1 LRALSEKRL
10 GVGGWGAS
18 KAKQEKVVSRCL
30 ALLTQ
35 DGKRRKEEHKET
47 RTLLLDI
54 EGAVWGWNGIESLQ
68 DARLPVDTSWL
79 WQAVGADWI
88 GSLRLLL

>member
-1 LRALSEKRL
+1 MH
-10 GVGGWGAS
+10 
-18 KAKQEKVVSRCL
+18 
-30 ALLTQ
+30 

-54 EGAVWGWNGIESLQ
+54 EGAFWGWHGIESLQ

-79 WQAVGADWI
+79 WQAVGRI
-88 GSLRLLL
+88 GSVVCGFSCRLTWSAKK